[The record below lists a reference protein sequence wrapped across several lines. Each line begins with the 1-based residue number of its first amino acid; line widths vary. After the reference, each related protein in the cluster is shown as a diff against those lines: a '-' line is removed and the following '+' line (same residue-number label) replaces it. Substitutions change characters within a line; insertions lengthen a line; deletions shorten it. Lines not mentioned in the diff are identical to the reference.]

1 MSSLRAVPPPAVPAD
16 PAAGFRLL
24 PHNIEAEQA
33 LLGAVLVDNEVYNRV
48 GEFLLPEHF
57 YEPVHGR
64 IFATCTKRIG
74 NGQLADPVT
83 LKVLF
88 EEDPALQE
96 LGGAR
101 YLARLAQAAETIINA
116 VDYAR
121 EINDLALKR
130 SLIRIGEGVVLRA
143 HDKAREE
150 SGQVQIEAVEQELY
164 QLAETGEVRGE
175 FTAFNRVLV
184 KAVGLIETA
193 VRKKEQVTGVP
204 TGLAGLDEKLG
215 GLQPSDLLVLAARP
229 SMGKTA
235 LALTIAAN
243 AARAA
248 QAPGYDPAA
257 KHRNYVV
264 GFFSLEMS
272 QEQLATRLLS
282 AEAGISSDE
291 LRLGRIPDGDFHRV
305 VRAAQELSEVP
316 LFIDDTPALSIA
328 ALRTRARRLKR
339 QQGLSLIVVDY
350 LQLVRG
356 PGSNQQQNRVQ
367 EVSEVSQGLKAIA
380 KELSVPVVA
389 LSQLSR
395 AVESRDDKRPMLS
408 DLRDSGSIEQDADIV
423 MFIFRED
430 YYLQRSEPKQRL
442 DQSVERYQEALMRWK
457 ARCEEIHNRAEVI
470 IAKQRNGPIGTIHLQ
485 FDPSFGQFRNPELAD
500 YGDRLG

>member
-1 MSSLRAVPPPAVPAD
+1 MSSLRAVQPQAVPAD
-16 PAAGFRLL
+16 PTVGFRLL

-33 LLGAVLVDNEVYNRV
+33 LLGAVLVDNEVCNRV
-48 GEFLLPEHF
+48 CEFLEAEHF

-64 IFATCTKRIG
+64 IFATCAKRVM

-83 LKVLF
+83 LRVLF
-88 EEDPALQE
+88 EEDPALVE

-121 EINDLALKR
+121 EITDLALKR
-130 SLIRIGEGVVLRA
+130 SLIRIGEGVVVRA

-150 SGQVQIEAVEQELY
+150 SGQVQIEAAEQELY

-175 FTAFNRVLV
+175 FTAFNKVLV

-243 AARAA
+243 AARARQPA
-248 QAPGYDPAA
+248 GYDPGA
-257 KHRNYVV
+257 KHQNYCV

-282 AEAGISSDE
+282 AESGISSDE
-291 LRLGRIPDGDFHRV
+291 LRLGRIPDSDFHRV

-328 ALRTRARRLKR
+328 SLRTRARRLKR
-339 QQGLSLIVVDY
+339 QQGLSMIVVDY

-356 PGSNQQQNRVQ
+356 PGTNQQQNRVQ
-367 EVSEVSQGLKAIA
+367 EVSEVSQGLKTIA
-380 KELSVPVVA
+380 KELSVPVLA

-395 AVESRDDKRPMLS
+395 AVESREDKRPMLS
-408 DLRDSGSIEQDADIV
+408 DLRDSGSIEQDADVV
-423 MFIFRED
+423 MFIYRED

-442 DQSVERYQEALMRWK
+442 DQSPERYQEALMRWK
-457 ARCEEIHNRAEVI
+457 TRCEEIHNRAEVI
-470 IAKQRNGPIGTIHLQ
+470 IAKQRNGPIGTVHVQ
-485 FDPSFGQFRNPELAD
+485 FDPSFGQFRNPEMAD
-500 YGDRLG
+500 YGDRLA